1 MLTEKPLMKA
11 ENKQKTIVLLGIT
24 SYPEGWES
32 KVAEIDPLSIREVAL
47 FPTSIDLDERKKLYQ
62 ALEKTNLERIP
73 HVHLR
78 HDMAEWEL
86 KFFVDKYKTK
96 VFNIHGSKRAYRLLD
111 FEKYRSMIY
120 IENSD
125 YFDEY
130 FEKSLKLSAGLCIDY
145 SHWHDYG
152 KLQNFPDYDQF
163 DDLVKR
169 YPIGCGH
176 LSAILKEP
184 YGEDYGH
191 GLKKHYNS
199 HKLTLPA
206 EVSYIK
212 EYLDCLPR
220 YLSIE
225 LQNSLAEQL
234 EIKTYVEK
242 LIGNR

>member
-1 MLTEKPLMKA
+1 MKA
-11 ENKQKTIVLLGIT
+11 KNNRQKTIILPGVT
-24 SYPEGWES
+24 SYPNGWES
-32 KVAEIDPLSIREVAL
+32 KVAEIDKLNIYEVAL
-47 FPTSIDLDERKKLYQ
+47 FPTSIELDERKKLYQ
-62 ALEKTNLERIP
+62 ALRKSKLKRIP

-78 HDMAEWEL
+78 HDMEEWEL
-86 KFFVDKYKTK
+86 DFFVDKFKTE
-96 VFNIHGSKRAYRLLD
+96 VFNIHGSERAFRLLD

-125 YFDEY
+125 YFDKY
-130 FEKSLKLSAGLCIDY
+130 FEKSLELSVGLCVDY

-152 KLQNFPDYDQF
+152 EIQHFPGYERF
-163 DDLVKR
+163 NELVKK

-184 YGEDYGH
+184 YNDDYGH

-199 HKLTLPA
+199 HKLTSIS
-206 EVSYIK
+206 EINYINK
-212 EYLDCLPR
+212 YLEYLPR

-234 EIKTYVEK
+234 KIKTYVEK